1 MRYWAMTVCVSCL
14 IAGILTILLP
24 KKEYEK
30 SIKTV
35 LALYILVSVLP
46 AGSWD
51 VQEVWEWSLPDSLAP
66 ADYSAYVEQM
76 EQDSLVDQI
85 QQLIHS
91 NGLSSTVK
99 ATGENPLVLTVQ
111 AEPQEQEATLSL
123 VKQAVQGMDFVEI
136 VVEEEENES

>member
-76 EQDSLVDQI
+76 EQDSLVEQI

-111 AEPQEQEATLSL
+111 AEPQEQGATLSL